1 MVRVDRACKGYEA
14 AAMTSKLGVPP
25 GSTAWLDGNGMS
37 HRKWRETKQQ
47 LISWPNL
54 ALLGCCFLFC
64 STFHIFLLLPLY
76 LTDTGAERGCPENII
91 MPGCAQISPNGAAR
105 RGMRLT
111 LTARIKAATTSSVKE
126 SPKGPKL
133 SNKQDRT
140 HPGPPRGSKVFPN
153 GSNLPKS
160 RKVRLFASKIT

>member
-1 MVRVDRACKGYEA
+1 
-14 AAMTSKLGVPP
+14 
-25 GSTAWLDGNGMS
+25 MS
-37 HRKWRETKQQ
+37 EIRGEIARENVEQV
-47 LISWPNL
+47 ISWPNL
-54 ALLGCCFLFC
+54 ALLGCCFLYC

-76 LTDTGAERGCPENII
+76 LTNTGADRGCPENII

-111 LTARIKAATTSSVKE
+111 LTARIKAATTATVKE

-140 HPGPPRGSKVFPN
+140 HPGARPVEARCFQTDLICPKVAKFDSSPQ
-153 GSNLPKS
+153 
-160 RKVRLFASKIT
+160 I